1 MHAYPELRNC
11 PQLGLDD
18 EGLNAWQQ
26 THPDAKARRAN
37 APPEV
42 IAVSEQM
49 RQFNEAL
56 KANEGRQTSETLRK
70 YRGHPE
76 VVPAA
81 EELGRVLA
89 ENRRKLLEAFR

>member
-1 MHAYPELRNC
+1 LRNC